1 MLGGGV
7 YDHRVPSVTSSKYHY
22 SKPESVHHHQIV
34 RGVALGVYALM
45 GLRFNLENP
54 FCGFLFGCHSR

>member
-7 YDHRVPSVTSSKYHY
+7 YDHRVVSHLQNITVLSWNR
-22 SKPESVHHHQIV
+22 VHHYQIV

-45 GLRFNLENP
+45 GLRFNLENT